1 MTKMTQSSLGNME
14 LTPDKSNTLKS
25 TEIKKVSH
33 IMQNALQKAKQD
45 FDKEIKQNQSTD
57 KKVLEDIKKTI
68 ILKTIKEKVSTLTD
82 QELGYY
88 TAENNAQAKWP
99 AKWVYQE
106 IKKKLNITDKKITPL
121 QLLRETFKK
130 IDPTYTHTQETNI
143 ATSDDIL
150 TIMSIQE
157 KYGIQVDGVAGTK
170 TREVINNIISNPPI
184 HKETIEDIDFNFID
198 AAVSTGQGLQNITNI
213 LMDADNT
220 TQYEHIFTYLSH
232 MSSFANSTSFL
243 DTIVNNIDTSKYNH
257 KQIQICIDRLN
268 NIFRHLEYP
277 ELQLYT
283 VSEDKTTNKLII
295 DTHEPYPK
303 INSTSL

>member
-1 MTKMTQSSLGNME
+1 
-14 LTPDKSNTLKS
+14 
-25 TEIKKVSH
+25 
-33 IMQNALQKAKQD
+33 
-45 FDKEIKQNQSTD
+45 
-57 KKVLEDIKKTI
+57 
-68 ILKTIKEKVSTLTD
+68 
-82 QELGYY
+82 
-88 TAENNAQAKWP
+88 
-99 AKWVYQE
+99 
-106 IKKKLNITDKKITPL
+106 
-121 QLLRETFKK
+121 
-130 IDPTYTHTQETNI
+130 
-143 ATSDDIL
+143 
-150 TIMSIQE
+150 MSIQE